1 MDEGN
6 KYQLLIRLWQL
17 LTFGSAIIPS
27 DATSDPDTWIIDN
40 VICCLESNVVN
51 GTYRSFRH

>member
-6 KYQLLIRLWQL
+6 KYRLFIRLGQL

-40 VICCLESNVVN
+40 VTCCLESNIVN
-51 GTYRSFRH
+51 GNLPQF